1 MRIVKLEETLELINE
16 KNEDRLQDA
25 ELAYRQGLSD
35 VKKGVADREKQLI
48 EQVHVFKDRVQL

>member
-25 ELAYRQGLSD
+25 ELAYRQELGD

-48 EQVHVFKDRVQL
+48 EQVHSFKDRV